1 MEYRALLERAA
12 TLPVIETSTLR
23 SWGEEPRALSVQ
35 LTRWVKAGKLV
46 MLRRG
51 VYLLPPALRR
61 VSPSLE
67 YLANLLV
74 TPSYVSFE
82 RALALHGLVPER
94 VPLVQ
99 SVTTARPG
107 LFQTPVGD
115 FEYRHVKPSWFMGYR
130 ELPVGPDHALVAT
143 PEKAL
148 LDTVYFSTGPFTE
161 ERIEEL
167 RLQNLE
173 VLDANRL
180 LRLAAGQGKRV
191 EPAAA
196 ALARWLRRSKRR
208 ESR

>member
-1 MEYRALLERAA
+1 MDYGALLERAA
-12 TLPVIETSTLR
+12 DLPVIETSTLR

-35 LTRWVKAGKLV
+35 LSRWVKAGKLV

-51 VYLLPPALRR
+51 VYMLPAALRR
-61 VSPSLE
+61 STPSAE

-82 RALALHGLVPER
+82 RALAIHGLVPER
-94 VPLVQ
+94 VPLIQ

-115 FEYRHVKPSWFMGYR
+115 FEYRHVKTRWFVGYR
-130 ELPVGPDHALVAT
+130 ESSVGKDRALVAT

-148 LDTVYFSTGPFTE
+148 LDLAYFSTGPFTD
-161 ERIEEL
+161 ERVEEL

-173 VLDANRL
+173 VIDVNKLV
-180 LRLAAGQGKRV
+180 RLAADQGRRV

-196 ALARWLRRSKRR
+196 VLAHWLRRSKRKGHR
-208 ESR
+208 